1 MFGRYA
7 LFLRKRGE
15 RVGEPQTAS
24 AFLEKRVEAHGAE
37 GAHFFFF
44 FFFFFYITGYRRGG
58 AWATKNKKG
67 GGEKEAATKRKEK
80 KKRKGERECN
90 FEVTRGRFSR
100 HTTEMGEA

>member
-1 MFGRYA
+1 MREWA
-7 LFLRKRGE
+7 SPRRPLLSLKRE
-15 RVGEPQTAS
+15 S
-24 AFLEKRVEAHGAE
+24 KRTEQKGHI
-37 GAHFFFF
+37 FFF